1 MGSSHI
7 TRWRIFKSNF
17 FSSKKNINKKRIYLL
32 KRGCRCFLN
41 DLPFVNIFGWKL
53 FNFIE
58 KLLFKPNST
67 VHFKEKPLLN
77 ILHLLHVIKINNIS
91 HINGKPVDS
100 TWIISKQIGPDE
112 NCSKCVEV
120 VFVWFYL
127 IIIIL
132 ITEIRLK
139 D

>member
-7 TRWRIFKSNF
+7 TRRRIFKSNF
-17 FSSKKNINKKRIYLL
+17 FSSKKNINKIRIYLH

-58 KLLFKPNST
+58 KLLLKPNST
-67 VHFKEKPLLN
+67 VHFKEKPLMN
-77 ILHLLHVIKINNIS
+77 ILHLLHVIQINNIS
-91 HINGKPVDS
+91 HINRLNMNND
-100 TWIISKQIGPDE
+100 IISKQIGPNK

-132 ITEIRLK
+132 ITELRLK